1 MVNGFIF
8 LCVYVHAF
16 VCACVFICLCAHK
29 KPQRTP
35 SSHMSQPPPLFAAL
49 SGLDLLHT
57 HTPLPQLLDGDHK
70 SKASSL
76 LAAKKTHGCF
86 SPTKRGNKVC
96 LTGSNTV
103 EWSPLHGKNSS
114 HKPTRDSVSVLATD
128 IYGIHPI
135 KSVGTHLFNTT
146 ARTAL
151 GSLPTVYCVKFF
163 FFLC

>member
-1 MVNGFIF
+1 ML
-8 LCVYVHAF
+8 LCAPVSLF
-16 VCACVFICLCAHK
+16 VCVLTKNLNAPPPHICL
-29 KPQRTP
+29 
-35 SSHMSQPPPLFAAL
+35 SPPPLFAAL

-146 ARTAL
+146 AWTAL